1 LHSKNSEELL
11 RIEEKLQFLE
21 SIGMALKSLV
31 ANKLRSILTLIGI
44 IIGVMTVI
52 AVVSIIA
59 GMNRYVADQIKT
71 LGSTTFFVDKF
82 GIVMSEEEWL
92 KVMKRKDLTLQ
103 DMETL
108 RENCSLCWK
117 VGAQVATYRKVKYR
131 DKYLTDVQIDGNT
144 ANVIEIS
151 SIDLSAG
158 RSPSE
163 FENEHNR
170 KVALIGWQI
179 AENLFPGQDAVDKDI
194 KIGNHYFRVVGVAK
208 KRGSFLGFSQ
218 DNFVWIPIT
227 TFNKLFGSNIY
238 LSIFVKVENFGSMQE
253 AQDQVRLIMRTRR
266 NVPYDKPDD
275 FAIMT
280 SDTFMEM
287 YRNFTS
293 TAFIVMIGVSSIALV
308 VGGIVIMN
316 IMLVSVTER
325 TREIGIRKA
334 VGAKKKNILWQ
345 FLIEAVTLSLVGGS
359 IGIILGSIMAKVVA
373 AFSPLPAAIE
383 IWSVITGLVIATSV
397 GLFFGIFP
405 AMKAAKLDPIV
416 CLRHE

>member
-1 LHSKNSEELL
+1 
-11 RIEEKLQFLE
+11 LQFLE
-21 SIGMALKSLV
+21 SIGVALKSLV
-31 ANKLRSILTLIGI
+31 ANKLRSILTLIGV

-71 LGSTTFFVDKF
+71 LGSTTFFVDS
-82 GIVMSEEEWL
+82 GWRTVMSEEDYL
-92 KVMKRKDLTLQ
+92 KVLKRKDLTLD
-103 DMETL
+103 DMEAVKQG
-108 RENCSLCWK
+108 CPLCWK
-117 VGAQVATYRKVKYR
+117 VGAEVATYRKVKYR
-131 DKYLTDVQIDGNT
+131 EKYLNDVEIAGTT
-144 ANVIEIS
+144 ANVTEIS
-151 SIDLSAG
+151 SIDLSSG

-170 KVALIGWQI
+170 RVALVGWEI
-179 AENLFPGQDAVDKDI
+179 ADNLFPGQDALDKDI
-194 KIGNHYFRVVGVAK
+194 KIGNYYFRIVGVAK

-218 DNFVWIPIT
+218 DNFVMIPIT
-227 TFNKLFGSNIY
+227 TFNKIFGTKRF
-238 LSIFVKVENFGSMQE
+238 LAIFVKVESFGSMQE
-253 AQDQVRLIMRTRR
+253 AQDQVRLVLRARR
-266 NVPYDKPDD
+266 NVAYDKPDD

-383 IWSVITGLVIATSV
+383 AWSVITGLLIATSV

-405 AMKAAKLDPIV
+405 AVKAAKLDPIV

>member
-1 LHSKNSEELL
+1 
-11 RIEEKLQFLE
+11 LQFLE
-21 SIGMALKSLV
+21 SIGVALKSLV
-31 ANKLRSILTLIGI
+31 ANKLRSILTLIGV

-71 LGSTTFFVDKF
+71 LGSTTFFVDS
-82 GIVMSEEEWL
+82 GWRTVMSEEDYL
-92 KVMKRKDLTLQ
+92 KVLKRKDLTLD
-103 DMETL
+103 DMEAVKQGCT
-108 RENCSLCWK
+108 LCWK
-117 VGAQVATYRKVKYR
+117 VGAEVVTYKKVKYKE
-131 DKYLTDVQIDGNT
+131 KYLSDVEIAGTT
-144 ANVIEIS
+144 ANVTEIS
-151 SIDLSAG
+151 SIDLSSG
-158 RSPSE
+158 RYPSE

-170 KVALIGWQI
+170 RVVLVGWDI
-179 AENLFPGQDAVDKDI
+179 ADNLFPGQDAVDRDI
-194 KIGNHYFRVVGVAK
+194 KIGNYYFRIVGVAK

-218 DNFVWIPIT
+218 DNFVMIPIT
-227 TFNKLFGSNIY
+227 TFNKLFGTKRF
-238 LSIFVKVENFGSMQE
+238 LAIFVKVESFGSMQE
-253 AQDQVRLIMRTRR
+253 AQDQVRLVLRARR
-266 NVPYDKPDD
+266 NVAYDKPDD

-373 AFSPLPAAIE
+373 AFSPLPATIE
-383 IWSVITGLVIATSV
+383 VWSVITGLIIATSV

-405 AMKAAKLDPIV
+405 AVKAAKLDPIV